1 MRKDHTALF
10 TPYNANQVTRTF
22 SSTCSRH
29 LSCAQRP
36 DAVTTGTLSRG
47 VYQSAVV
54 YCSIK
59 NTTTPNN
66 CIHLDTFLRIFL
78 VPVFSCGQVQSG
90 RKQGGREAEVQQG
103 GRRRA
108 AGRRHAV
115 AAPSITNKHNS
126 NQTMMHAKISICTSC
141 LQSEA
146 CLHPLWI

>member
-1 MRKDHTALF
+1 MLRRLSAVKQLTAAAALLGLF

-59 NTTTPNN
+59 KTTTPNN

-108 AGRRHAV
+108 AGDVMPWQPLAS
-115 AAPSITNKHNS
+115 PISITQIK
-126 NQTMMHAKISICTSC
+126 Q
-141 LQSEA
+141 
-146 CLHPLWI
+146 